1 MFIEKKQAPLQ
12 NKSNPSVQLA
22 LNGKPIYLNNIL
34 ISISLRRE
42 EKDMSGQKSS
52 TKKSDK
58 GIKAKELSVSGL
70 IPYNRREWLT
80 ELFKLAESEDS
91 KGEQEKYR
99 ISCVTAEVVNMR
111 EVQFSD
117 TISAQELQDKLAWQ
131 VSFTLR
137 EINSIAEKKEQRKT
151 KPKAKVQ
158 SENAP
163 KAEAKPSVNSAP
175 SINGNSSGATNPAPQ
190 AEEDNSF
197 WGKLDKK
204 LGEIGI

>member
-80 ELFKLAESEDS
+80 ELFKLAEAEDG
-91 KGEQEKYR
+91 KGEQEKFR
-99 ISCVTAEVVNMR
+99 VSCVTAETVNMR
-111 EVQFSD
+111 EVQFSE

-137 EINSIAEKKEQRKT
+137 EINSVAEKKEQRKP

-163 KAEAKPSVNSAP
+163 EAGAKQSINSAQ
-175 SINGNSSGATNPAPQ
+175 SVKDNSSDTSNSTQ
-190 AEEDNSF
+190 QTEEDNSI
-197 WGKLDKK
+197 WAKINKAL
-204 LGEIGI
+204 E

>member
-1 MFIEKKQAPLQ
+1 MFIEKKQAPL
-12 NKSNPSVQLA
+12 NKSHPSVQLA

-34 ISISLRRE
+34 ISVSLRRE

-58 GIKAKELSVSGL
+58 GVKAKALSVSGL

-80 ELFKLAESEDS
+80 ALFKLAEAEDS

-99 ISCVTAEVVNMR
+99 VSCVTAETVNMR

-158 SENAP
+158 SENAA
-163 KAEAKPSVNSAP
+163 KAEATAPSENSA
-175 SINGNSSGATNPAPQ
+175 SATNSTPQ

-197 WGKLDKK
+197 WGQLDKA
-204 LGEIGI
+204 LA